1 MRKWEDIVKDK
12 LEEADNTLPE
22 SVFAQFQARRSAAA
36 SAPAPKR
43 FPLLWVAIPAVAAG
57 CSGSG

>member
-22 SVFAQFQARRSAAA
+22 SVFAQFQARRSAATSA
-36 SAPAPKR
+36 SAPKSVR
-43 FPLLWVAIPAVAAG
+43 
-57 CSGSG
+57 